1 MEYARQ
7 SGAIQGIAQALV
19 SMDMAYKMTTFLLLA
34 ASAYRWAFPPKKQNT
49 FPVWGP
55 IEIAVASLV
64 VPRGGILLRL

>member
-1 MEYARQ
+1 
-7 SGAIQGIAQALV
+7 
-19 SMDMAYKMTTFLLLA
+19 MDMAYKITASLLLA
-34 ASAYRWAFPPKKQNT
+34 VSAYRWAFPLEKQNT